1 MADYYWGK
9 VSFPKTLAERN
20 IEIKA
25 FLDLEYMGDSIDVTI
40 EVDCG
45 ILSISDS
52 RARNGEFE
60 ELETLLKEAGIPFD
74 RESDSYTEYDSV
86 IRYYRPGTSQTEE
99 VDHYVLID
107 KSGNPVIE
115 IHRLTKWIQDNP
127 EKTTQDLLDE
137 FIDNP
142 KIIDIFKYATLEL
155 TPFQEEDGTY
165 FAKDQGIAE
174 TVLGNSFMS
183 GDPLHIRLF
192 HEDGTNS
199 DYQLGFLQSTL
210 EEDGHD
216 ERFTNEDESVMVTIR
231 ISEDADISAL
241 VQFAEADSDGQD
253 FFEWKWE
260 DGAFV
265 PANPMDDVFGETT
278 VKGRAHHEFNF
289 RFFHENGAISELQ
302 FVYKGMEDTEDKCIY
317 RFSEWDV
324 DTEFS
329 LHESKGTG
337 ELFGWLTPDN
347 ESKFGLLNIL
357 VIHDNR
363 NSELYSDI
371 DVNEVIA
378 NFELPSGIYGSGDTT
393 GIEWDGHYGLF
404 YDSDFE
410 AFLIHQNIK
419 VVSTDEDKITLKDKD
434 IELVVEAKYTE
445 NRFDSDEPEYRM
457 NFNRIL
463 SYKDLRETASE
474 DEVVYLC
481 NKCDEIHEDP
491 TDKCDH
497 CDGDTR
503 IVSKGDLALA

>member
-1 MADYYWGK
+1 MADYYWGQI
-9 VSFPKTLAERN
+9 SFPKALAERDDVIKDYLVVNYEEDSVDVN
-20 IEIKA
+20 IE
-25 FLDLEYMGDSIDVTI
+25 V
-40 EVDCG
+40 VDG
-45 ILSISDS
+45 IMYISDTQ
-52 RARNGEFE
+52 AHNGEFE
-60 ELETLLKEAGIPFD
+60 ELEDLLIEAGVPFD
-74 RESDSYTEYDSV
+74 RESDSFTEFDSI
-86 IRYYRPGTSQTEE
+86 IRYYRPATSKTEE
-99 VDHYVLID
+99 LDHCVLID
-107 KSGNPVIE
+107 KSGNPVIQLHE
-115 IHRLTKWIQDNP
+115 IRNWIQGNP
-127 EKTTQDLLDE
+127 EKTTLELLDE
-137 FIDNP
+137 LIDNP
-142 KIIDIFKYATLEL
+142 KIIDISKYGTLEF
-155 TPFQEEDGTY
+155 TPFVDDEGTY
-165 FAKDQGIAE
+165 FAKDQAIAE
-174 TVLGNSFMS
+174 TVLGNSYMP
-183 GDPLHIRLF
+183 GNPLDIRLF
-192 HEDGTNS
+192 HEDGTS
-199 DYQLGFLQSTL
+199 SEHQLRFLQSTL

-231 ISEDADISAL
+231 ISEDSDVSAL
-241 VQFAEADSDGQD
+241 VQFAELDSDDND

-260 DGAFV
+260 GGAFV
-265 PANPMDDVFGETT
+265 PANLMDDVFGETT
-278 VKGRAHHEFNF
+278 IKDRAHHEFNF

-317 RFSEWDV
+317 RFAEWDV

-347 ESKFGLLNIL
+347 ENKFGLLNIL
-357 VIHDNR
+357 ATHDNR
-363 NSELYSDI
+363 NFELSSDI

-378 NFELPSGIYGSGDTT
+378 NFELPSGIYGSGDAT

-410 AFLIHQNIK
+410 AFLIFQNIE
-419 VVSTDEDKITLKDKD
+419 VVSTDEDKITLRDKD
-434 IELVVEAKYTE
+434 IELVVEAKNTE

-463 SYKDLRETASE
+463 SYKDLRETASDE
-474 DEVVYLC
+474 EVVYLC